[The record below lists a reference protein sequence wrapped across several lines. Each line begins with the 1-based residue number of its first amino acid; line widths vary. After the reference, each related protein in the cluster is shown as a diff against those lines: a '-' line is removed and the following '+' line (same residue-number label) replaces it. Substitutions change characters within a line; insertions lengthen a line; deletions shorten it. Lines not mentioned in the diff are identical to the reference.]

1 MIRRVRLPVENSTSC
16 DPPTGVGHDRPS
28 PDQYPPSLD
37 LIRKAALAKRLGV
50 DPTTLMRWVREGQ
63 FPKPIRLSDSVI
75 AWRVGTI
82 EKHLAKLEAD

>member
-1 MIRRVRLPVENSTSC
+1 
-16 DPPTGVGHDRPS
+16 
-28 PDQYPPSLD
+28 
-37 LIRKAALAKRLGV
+37 
-50 DPTTLMRWVREGQ
+50 MRWVREGQ